1 MSKKLKETAGQL
13 KPYISLWIVVCSL
26 FVLVFFK
33 MESRRLGSQAVKLNS
48 NLTQVQTEYRNQ
60 SILLA
65 KSVRADRIRFY
76 AMSQLTLEQAEK
88 GQIIQMSG
96 DRIALAY

>member
-1 MSKKLKETAGQL
+1 MSKMVMKNYNHMRPFL
-13 KPYISLWIVVCSL
+13 SLWIVICSL

-33 MESRRLGSQAVKLNS
+33 MESRRLGYQAVKLNS
-48 NLTQVQTEYRNQ
+48 HLKKVQTEHRNQ

-65 KSVRADRIRFY
+65 KSIRADRIKLY
-76 AMSQLTLEQAEK
+76 AMSQLTLEQAGK

-96 DRIALAY
+96 DKIALIY